1 MKQTDFTK
9 DEQERPQQA
18 SESNSKYH
26 KKRAD
31 CLDKYDSLRP
41 LTTGYNGPPQ
51 QMMPQQTGYGM
62 MPQMT
67 GYNPQM
73 GMGQMGYMG
82 QQNPYGY
89 R

>member
-1 MKQTDFTK
+1 MQ
-9 DEQERPQQA
+9 PQPTGMQA
-18 SESNSKYH
+18 Q
-26 KKRAD
+26 
-31 CLDKYDSLRP
+31 P
-41 LTTGYNGPPQ
+41 
-51 QMMPQQTGYGM
+51 TGYGM

-73 GMGQMGYMG
+73 GMGYMPQPGQQG